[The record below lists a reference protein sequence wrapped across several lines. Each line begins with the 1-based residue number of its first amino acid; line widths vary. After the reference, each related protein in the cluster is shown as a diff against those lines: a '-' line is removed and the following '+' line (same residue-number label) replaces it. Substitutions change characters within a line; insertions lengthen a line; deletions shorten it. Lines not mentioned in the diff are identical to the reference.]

1 MSSMSTCRHGRK
13 ENQLSEPFRNSR
25 ISDDSLQA
33 GNEEKEEDKE
43 EVVVVQIIQIAA
55 GCSRRVGWWSSETLW
70 TAADG

>member
-1 MSSMSTCRHGRK
+1 MSSMSTCGHGRK

-43 EVVVVQIIQIAA
+43 EVVVVQISSDRCRLQ
-55 GCSRRVGWWSSETLW
+55 SEGWMVEQ
-70 TAADG
+70 

>member
-43 EVVVVQIIQIAA
+43 EVVVVQISSDRCRLQ
-55 GCSRRVGWWSSETLW
+55 SEGWMVEQ
-70 TAADG
+70 